1 MPRIV
6 RAPDLL
12 SANSA
17 MWVGETIADVINYPL
32 AGLFVLFLGSSVA
45 LAFWFDAVTYLASA
59 ALLGTMIVPPVVR
72 RARRTVDEWGDP
84 AEPGQAE
91 EEPRGGPPTAREIR
105 RDLAEGWSF
114 LRTEA
119 TLLANTLQGTAAQL
133 AVGVVTA
140 LGFVIAEAIDPAGA
154 KATYAFMET
163 AIGVGNLVGGFVLGL
178 VASKVRKGRLIIVA
192 YTAFGLLVMLVG
204 LLPPVPVMLG
214 LMVAIGVANMAFVI
228 PSQTLFQE
236 RTPPELMARV
246 VSFRFALVFGGMTV
260 ATVVLGF
267 VANVTGIGPVIL
279 FAGLV
284 SVGAGVV
291 GLLIP
296 AVRDA

>member
-1 MPRIV
+1 MKRH
-6 RAPDLL
+6 
-12 SANSA
+12 
-17 MWVGETIADVINYPL
+17 
-32 AGLFVLFLGSSVA
+32 VL
-45 LAFWFDAVTYLASA
+45 
-59 ALLGTMIVPPVVR
+59 
-72 RARRTVDEWGDP
+72 
-84 AEPGQAE
+84 
-91 EEPRGGPPTAREIR
+91 
-105 RDLAEGWSF
+105 
-114 LRTEA
+114 
-119 TLLANTLQGTAAQL
+119 
-133 AVGVVTA
+133 
-140 LGFVIAEAIDPAGA
+140 
-154 KATYAFMET
+154 
-163 AIGVGNLVGGFVLGL
+163 
-178 VASKVRKGRLIIVA
+178 
-192 YTAFGLLVMLVG
+192 MLVG

-284 SVGAGVV
+284 SVGAGVI